1 MTDVMPRNKTGR
13 ARDWLKQP
21 DVDYRAL
28 TSLPAEMVR
37 AARERWLLQG
47 EDMDAFADEAARH
60 ARRHGSLANF
70 PPTAEL
76 AAP

>member
-47 EDMDAFADEAARH
+47 EPMEQFSDAAARW
-60 ARRHGSLANF
+60 ARRHGNLDGFALA
-70 PPTAEL
+70 P
-76 AAP
+76 